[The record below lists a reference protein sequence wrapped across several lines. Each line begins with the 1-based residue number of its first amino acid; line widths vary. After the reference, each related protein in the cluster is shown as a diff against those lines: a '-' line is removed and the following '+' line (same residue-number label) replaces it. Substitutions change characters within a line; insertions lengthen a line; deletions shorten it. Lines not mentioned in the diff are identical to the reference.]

1 MNKQAWFDKA
11 TTRLERVSELTGLS
25 PGVLTAFVILIAGF
39 LLALLSQG
47 AARRLSSRAAR
58 LIAGLN
64 HTGRDMPDTTA
75 IDQGVGRAVFW
86 LVMVCAGMAATET
99 LGLPV
104 VTAWLSGVATFVP
117 RVVVAIFIV
126 ALGIVAARV
135 TRQVVSRMAASAR
148 LTGADRVGRIAELV
162 LLVSTALIAIE
173 QLGVE
178 VSFLKTTLLI
188 VLGALV
194 GGAALAFGL
203 GGRELVANILAAHYV
218 HKIYQVGQTVRIGDA
233 EGRIVR
239 FTETSVILESPE
251 GQIAV
256 PARRFSDRRSIL
268 VTSVPGAR

>member
-1 MNKQAWFDKA
+1 
-11 TTRLERVSELTGLS
+11 VSELTGLS
-25 PGVLTAFVILIAGF
+25 PSLLTALVILLAGF
-39 LLALLSQG
+39 LLALLLQA
-47 AARRLSSRAAR
+47 AARRLSGRVAR
-58 LIAGLN
+58 LIAGL
-64 HTGRDMPDTTA
+64 TQAGRDLPDTRP

-104 VTAWLSGVATFVP
+104 VTTWLSGVATFVP

-135 TRQVVSRMAASAR
+135 TRQVVSRMAVSAK
-148 LTGADRVGRIAELV
+148 LAGADRIGRIAELV
-162 LLVSTALIAIE
+162 LLLSTALIAIE

-188 VLGALV
+188 LLAALV

-239 FTETSVILESPE
+239 FTETSVILESGV
-251 GQIAV
+251 GQVAV
-256 PARRFSDRRSIL
+256 PARRFSDRHSTL
-268 VTSVPGAR
+268 VTKAPEAR

>member
-1 MNKQAWFDKA
+1 
-11 TTRLERVSELTGLS
+11 VLS
-25 PGVLTAFVILIAGF
+25 ALLILIAGF
-39 LLALLSQG
+39 VLALLLQG
-47 AARRLSSRAAR
+47 VARRLSSRAAR

-64 HTGRDMPDTTA
+64 HAGRDIPDTKQ
-75 IDQGVGRAVFW
+75 IDKGVGRAVFW

-135 TRQVVSRMAASAR
+135 ARQVVSRMAVSAK

-178 VSFLKTTLLI
+178 VSFLKTALLI
-188 VLGALV
+188 LLAALL

-218 HKIYQVGQTVRIGDA
+218 HKIYQVGQTVRIDDA

-239 FTETSVILESPE
+239 FTETSVILESRE

-256 PARRFSDRRSIL
+256 PARRFSDLRSTL
-268 VTSVPGAR
+268 VTGVSGTR